1 MMWPTSHRRPGACTR
16 STTASRWRS
25 RAASPLAAGVGRR
38 RKRSV
43 AAGRSDRPPGRGDAF
58 AWDRQRCSARRR
70 QMSLLELDGISVTYG
85 DAVLALEDVSLVVEE
100 GASVSLLGANGAGK
114 TTTLRA
120 IGGLLRYHGGQ
131 IRSGQ
136 IRFDGKPVR
145 SGSATSLVEAGIA
158 QSLEGRQVFG
168 ELTVEE
174 NLRVGA
180 WIRRARRL
188 ERQTRDEVLE
198 LFPRLVDRLHGRAG
212 LLSGSEQQMLA
223 IARALM
229 ARPRLLRLDEPSLGL
244 APLIIAEIAASLAT
258 ITAQGTAI

>member
-1 MMWPTSHRRPGACTR
+1 MT
-16 STTASRWRS
+16 
-25 RAASPLAAGVGRR
+25 
-38 RKRSV
+38 
-43 AAGRSDRPPGRGDAF
+43 
-58 AWDRQRCSARRR
+58 
-70 QMSLLELDGISVTYG
+70 LLELDGISVTYG
-85 DAVLALEDVSLVVEE
+85 DAMLALEDVSLVVEE
-100 GASVSLLGANGAGK
+100 GSSVSLLGANGAGK

-120 IGGLLRYHGGQ
+120 IGGLLRYHGGRIQ
-131 IRSGQ
+131 SGQ

-145 SGSATSLVEAGIA
+145 NGSATSLVEAGIA

-168 ELTVEE
+168 ELTVDE

-212 LLSGSEQQMLA
+212 LLSGGEQQMLA

-229 ARPRLLRLDEPSLGL
+229 ARPRLLLLDEPSLGL
-244 APLIIAEIAASLAT
+244 APLIIAEIADSLAT
-258 ITAQGTAI
+258 ITAQGTAILVVDQNTALALGATEHAYLLETGRIRHSGPTAQLLGDDRVRDSYLGMHEGQPVAVEGGEA